1 VQAEAFYDLTWQGEA
16 YGGSS
21 LSLGPLLTI
30 ENTLGHIDGFKETN
44 AAILNLTYESE
55 TARQTVVG
63 AGLMAGFENVYISEM
78 RFDTALR
85 VVAETIDG
93 DLAMDMDAAIAPVE
107 GAIFTPRSAKLDA
120 QRLSLGLHTK
130 VQITDQVFGYVR
142 YDTKRG
148 KNLTENEGWAGI
160 SLTF

>member
-1 VQAEAFYDLTWQGEA
+1 
-16 YGGSS
+16 
-21 LSLGPLLTI
+21 
-30 ENTLGHIDGFKETN
+30 
-44 AAILNLTYESE
+44 
-55 TARQTVVG
+55 
-63 AGLMAGFENVYISEM
+63 M

-107 GAIFTPRSAKLDA
+107 GADFTPSSAKLDA

-142 YDTKRG
+142 YDTKRA
-148 KNLTENEGWAGI
+148 KNLTENEGWVGI
-160 SLTF
+160 TLTF